1 MELKLSG
8 ANCDLQGAIV
18 EINPI
23 RTAINIQVCCT
34 WRGFNGGNWCCCLLV
49 WFVSISQMKLDWNL
63 MVLVGIT
70 PVLWQLDLMPDG
82 VASGGGVP
90 AIVKKYCGGFART
103 GGGGP
108 LHWWT
113 ILGQFLAGQF

>member
-23 RTAINIQVCCT
+23 RTAINILVCCT
-34 WRGFNGGNWCCCLLV
+34 WRGFNGGNWCCWLLV

-82 VASGGGVP
+82 VASAGGVP
-90 AIVKKYCGGFART
+90 ANVKKSESIVVALHVQGVVDHYT
-103 GGGGP
+103 GGP
-108 LHWWT
+108 
-113 ILGQFLAGQF
+113 FLVNL

>member
-1 MELKLSG
+1 M
-8 ANCDLQGAIV
+8 
-18 EINPI
+18 
-23 RTAINIQVCCT
+23 
-34 WRGFNGGNWCCCLLV
+34 LV

-90 AIVKKYCGGFART
+90 AIAMALHVQGVVVHFT
-103 GGGGP
+103 GGP
-108 LHWWT
+108 
-113 ILGQFLAGQF
+113 F